1 MEITISKSARAG
13 KKYRATANTGKTV
26 HFGAV
31 GYESFIDHKDP
42 KRRDNYI
49 SRHGSEDWSRSN
61 IMSPAFMSRWV
72 LWEKP
77 SKTAAIANLNRKYE
91 GVTFRLK

>member
-13 KKYRATANTGKTV
+13 KKYQAAANTGKTV

-61 IMSPAFMSRWV
+61 IMSPAFMSRWL
-72 LWEKP
+72 LWERP
-77 SKTAAIANLNRKYE
+77 SLTAAIANLNRKYE